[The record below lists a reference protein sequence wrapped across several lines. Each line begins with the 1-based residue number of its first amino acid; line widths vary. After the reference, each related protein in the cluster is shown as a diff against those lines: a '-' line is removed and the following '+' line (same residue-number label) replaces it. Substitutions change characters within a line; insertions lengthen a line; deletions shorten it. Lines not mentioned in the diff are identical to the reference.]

1 MNRVLWA
8 EDDDD
13 DAFLME
19 LAFEKAA
26 VPNLL
31 FRVSDGAQAMA
42 YLAGQEPFSDR
53 VLYPLP
59 LLLLLDIKMPQMSGL
74 EVLAWKSSQPELRE
88 LPTVILTTSQHLR
101 DMEEA
106 YRLGAKAYLVKPS
119 TFEGL
124 VDQVKKLHAEW
135 LRSSPN

>member
-13 DAFLME
+13 DAFLMQ
-19 LAFEKAA
+19 LAFEKAG

-31 FRVSDGAQAMA
+31 FRVSDGAEAKA

-53 VLYPLP
+53 SLYPLP
-59 LLLLLDIKMPQMSGL
+59 RLLLLDIKMPQMSGL

-88 LPTVILTTSQHLR
+88 LPAVMLTASQQPR

-124 VDQVKKLHAEW
+124 VDQVKKLHAQW
-135 LRSSPN
+135 LRNGPD